1 MHSVI
6 AYYGGRD
13 KIIGGRAYK
22 TPATLAGEPTGLFR
36 RLKVPKKVDGETR
49 DARIVILL
57 RPSEKARYLKMCEGK
72 GEDFSRHAYK
82 SLMGELEAWE
92 AAN

>member
-1 MHSVI
+1 M
-6 AYYGGRD
+6 
-13 KIIGGRAYK
+13 
-22 TPATLAGEPTGLFR
+22 
-36 RLKVPKKVDGETR
+36 PKKTDGETR

>member
-1 MHSVI
+1 M
-6 AYYGGRD
+6 
-13 KIIGGRAYK
+13 
-22 TPATLAGEPTGLFR
+22 
-36 RLKVPKKVDGETR
+36 PKKVDGETR

-57 RPSEKARYLKMCEGK
+57 RPSEKARHMKMCEQL

>member
-1 MHSVI
+1 MTKRIALHSVI
-6 AYYGGRD
+6 AEGTR
-13 KIIGGRAYK
+13 
-22 TPATLAGEPTGLFR
+22 
-36 RLKVPKKVDGETR
+36 VPKKTDGETR

>member
-1 MHSVI
+1 MPLAGS
-6 AYYGGRD
+6 
-13 KIIGGRAYK
+13 
-22 TPATLAGEPTGLFR
+22 TPAAPISLR
-36 RLKVPKKVDGETR
+36 RLKVPKKTDGETR